1 MQCDDVR
8 AQLSS
13 LRPDSRDADQEEFAP
28 VMAHVQQCADC
39 QSYWEIQQQSDRD
52 LGRAIR
58 NVSIPTDF
66 KARLLAQLS
75 AAIEPPVATPAATE
89 AVTAEIALPTTT
101 VQPLPRTRPAD
112 HGWTRR
118 RAATVVSAALLL
130 LAFGSWF
137 FLNTPRQVQ
146 LSVEQLVAISQT
158 PESFPDRFPYQS
170 SAYVLPT
177 KEIQT
182 PTFEGKDWGVQI
194 VRYEGQDIGMVV
206 PYSVRFLGQKKVQEV
221 VLMIVT
227 LDPHRITIPDLSKVG
242 TSFTSAHVTYPAP
255 NFYATRVWQD
265 GRQLYVCFVKSK
277 DANDLERLRL
287 SKVTA

>member
-13 LRPDSRDADQEEFAP
+13 IRPDSRDADQEEFAP
-28 VMAHVQQCADC
+28 VMAHLQQCAEC

-58 NVSIPTDF
+58 NVAVPADF

-75 AAIEPPVATPAATE
+75 AAIEPPVMAPAVTEAAT
-89 AVTAEIALPTTT
+89 AETLPTTT
-101 VQPLPRTRPAD
+101 VEPVPRTRPD
-112 HGWTRR
+112 DQGWTRR

-146 LSVEQLVAISQT
+146 VSVEQLVAISQS
-158 PESFPDRFPYQS
+158 PESFPESFPYQFG
-170 SAYVLPT
+170 AYVLPSE
-177 KEIQT
+177 EIQT
-182 PTFEGKDWGVQI
+182 PTLDGKFSGFQT
-194 VRYEGQDIGMVV
+194 VRYEGQDVGVV
-206 PYSVRFLGQKKVQEV
+206 IPYSVRLLGQKKVQEV
-221 VLMIVT
+221 VLMVVT
-227 LDPHRITIPDLSKVG
+227 LDPHRIAISNLSTVG
-242 TSFTSAHVTYPAP
+242 TSFVSAHVTYPAP

-265 GRQLYVCFVKSK
+265 GRQLYICFVKSK
-277 DANDLERLRL
+277 DANDLERLKL